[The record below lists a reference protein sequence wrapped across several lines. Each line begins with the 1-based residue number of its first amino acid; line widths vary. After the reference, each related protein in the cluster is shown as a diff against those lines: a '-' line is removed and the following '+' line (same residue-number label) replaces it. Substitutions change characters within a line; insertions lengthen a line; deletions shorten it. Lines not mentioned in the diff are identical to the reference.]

1 MKTDAHQP
9 IAPAPPRATPGRPP
23 RSSRVPTLVVGAA
36 GIAALVAAGCPAER
50 PEPIEPIKV
59 GVVNPISGALS
70 SLGPSWENAARLAA
84 EQVNAGGGLFDGRP
98 LELVFKDSGTDRAIA
113 VTAAQELV
121 DEGVVALVG
130 PATSGESGAVLE
142 QVALPAQIPMISCCA
157 TAAELTQ
164 GNAPNNGFFFRTT
177 PSDKLQGKA
186 LAFLAKEGFT
196 GDTVVVPPCPR
207 AVFVHRNDSY
217 GSGFKAV
224 FEAEYLGAQGTFVTP
239 PVAYG
244 SPEAEA
250 NLGELEAKAAEVVT
264 GIDDALGPG
273 DNGEMC
279 VVVISFD
286 VDGGPVIKKIDERLG
301 ELVATRQATDPT
313 FALGYHYLVGDGAN
327 SSAFAAIVG
336 DIGARILGTVP
347 FHSANDDPAYVEF
360 SKAYRARFS
369 DPNEPIPFTS
379 QNYDAV
385 FVMAL
390 AITEARSTV
399 GKDIRNKLYAVS
411 DGGALFKGT
420 FFGEVAAAILRG
432 DDVDYAGP
440 SGEVDFDAFGD
451 VVGDY
456 VLWQVEP
463 AGGGEFKVVERE
475 PLAATVFNP

>member
-1 MKTDAHQP
+1 MKKH
-9 IAPAPPRATPGRPP
+9 TP
-23 RSSRVPTLVVGAA
+23 
-36 GIAALVAAGCPAER
+36 ALVALAVVVGLPLSGTACLEQRPA
-50 PEPIEPIKV
+50 PIEPIKV

-98 LELVFKDSGTDRAIA
+98 LELVFKDSGTDRAVA
-113 VTAAQELV
+113 VEAAKALV
-121 DEGVVALVG
+121 DEGVVSIVG

-142 QVALPAQIPMISCCA
+142 QVALPNELPMISCCA
-157 TAAELTQ
+157 TAAGLTE
-164 GNAPNNGFFFRTT
+164 GNPPNNGFFFRTT

-186 LAFLAKEGFT
+186 LAFLAKEGFDGESVT
-196 GDTVVVPPCPR
+196 VPPCPQ
-207 AVFVHRNDSY
+207 AAFVFRNDSY

-224 FEAEYLGAQGTFVTP
+224 FEAEYLGADGSFITP
-239 PVAYG
+239 PVGYG

-250 NLGELEAKAAEVVT
+250 NRGELEAAASQVVA
-264 GIDDALGPG
+264 GIDANLTAG
-273 DNGEMC
+273 DNGELC
-279 VVVISFD
+279 IVVISFD
-286 VDGGPVIKKIDERLG
+286 VDGGPVIKKLDE
-301 ELVATRQATDPT
+301 ELTEVIATRTTADPT
-313 FALGYHYLVGDGAN
+313 FALEYRYLVGDGAN

-336 DIGARILGTVP
+336 DIGPRILGTVP
-347 FHSANDDPAYVEF
+347 FHSANDDQAYVEF
-360 SKAYRARFS
+360 SKAYRTRYGGA
-369 DPNEPIPFTS
+369 EPIPFTS

-399 GKDIRNKLYAVS
+399 GKDIRNKLYSVS
-411 DGGALFKGT
+411 DGGALFKGK

-456 VLWQVEP
+456 VLWQVEGS
-463 AGGGEFKVVERE
+463 GGDFRVVERE
-475 PLAATVFNP
+475 PLAASVFNP